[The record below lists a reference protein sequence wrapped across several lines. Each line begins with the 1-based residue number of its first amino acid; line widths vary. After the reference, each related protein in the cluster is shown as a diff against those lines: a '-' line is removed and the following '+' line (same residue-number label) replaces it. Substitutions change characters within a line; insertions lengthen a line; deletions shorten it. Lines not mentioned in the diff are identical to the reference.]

1 MCVPQQPYITGTQDV
16 AAQDTSPKP
25 VLPKIGTPV
34 PDAVALAESPML
46 PRIGKAKK

>member
-1 MCVPQQPYITGTQDV
+1 MCVPQPYITGSQEV

-25 VLPKIGTPV
+25 VLPKIGTPA
-34 PDAVALAESPML
+34 PDAVALAQSPTL